1 MSDFAFY
8 FTTGWHHIISWAAL
22 DHILFIIAL
31 TAVYVAANF
40 KQVLILVTAFRIG
53 HSLTLA
59 LSVYDIIRFDEKWVE
74 FVIPCTIIATAL
86 LNFAARDFKP
96 KALRL
101 NYFLALFFG
110 LVHGMGFAN
119 TIRFM
124 LAKDQSVA
132 MPLLSFNIG
141 LEAAQIVLIAVILLA
156 GYLAVDKLKANSK
169 WWVWALSAIALIIAI
184 NMAIQR
190 WPL

>member
-40 KQVLILVTAFRIG
+40 KQVLILVTAFTIG

-141 LEAAQIVLIAVILLA
+141 LEAAQIVLVAVIFLA

>member
-1 MSDFAFY
+1 M
-8 FTTGWHHIISWAAL
+8 
-22 DHILFIIAL
+22 
-31 TAVYVAANF
+31 
-40 KQVLILVTAFRIG
+40 VTAFTIG

-86 LNFAARDFKP
+86 LNFAAMDFKP

-141 LEAAQIVLIAVILLA
+141 LEAAQIVLVAVILLA

-184 NMAIQR
+184 NMATQR

>member
-1 MSDFAFY
+1 M
-8 FTTGWHHIISWAAL
+8 
-22 DHILFIIAL
+22 
-31 TAVYVAANF
+31 
-40 KQVLILVTAFRIG
+40 VTAFTIG

-141 LEAAQIVLIAVILLA
+141 LEAAQIVLVAVILLA